1 MSRDPRKR
9 ERHRLKRK
17 QKKLERRREQ
27 SRTALQRLAAEGGS
41 LECWINPDWRE
52 QGIASLHVL
61 GQATGGRWASAA
73 FLLDFWCVGLKD
85 AFGRGDIDELAYRE
99 HSLEPW
105 IERTDAVRMD
115 PATACRLVA
124 GAVRF
129 SRQNGFRLPPAWDKW
144 VSIFGRDIL
153 SEIPTADLSDF
164 GIDGGLRYVG
174 SADFLRQRLI
184 GCTAEEFL
192 ARPDVHWM
200 MDADSLALGL
210 EEDEEDF
217 DEDDLPDEEDLE
229 PLREALDNAASR
241 LARETRK
248 WCKQKQIA
256 PEPLLERAAFLTL
269 GTLIPLVVDAAGR
282 EDKLDDVYQRAA
294 DSMSAVVDLMPPE
307 DREQLK
313 SAIDQV
319 LECIREG
326 RAARE
331 LVEAAAPPAPG
342 SEPSEQ

>member
-105 IERTDAVRMD
+105 VERTDGVRID
-115 PATACRLVA
+115 PATARRLVA

-153 SEIPTADLSDF
+153 DEIPTADRSDF

-192 ARPDVHWM
+192 ARPDVHWV
-200 MDADSLALGL
+200 MDADSLAYGL
-210 EEDEEDF
+210 E
-217 DEDDLPDEEDLE
+217 EDDLPDEEELE
-229 PLREALDNAASR
+229 PLRELLNNAASR
-241 LARETRK
+241 LGSEARK
-248 WCKQKQIA
+248 WCEQKQIA
-256 PEPLLERAAFLTL
+256 PEPLLERAASLTL
-269 GTLIPLVVDAAGR
+269 AVLAPLATASDKKR
-282 EDKLDDVYQRAA
+282 EELYEQALDNIEAIVALA
-294 DSMSAVVDLMPPE
+294 PPE
-307 DREQLK
+307 ERELLAAATKQFLQYIQDRPPE
-313 SAIDQV
+313 
-319 LECIREG
+319 REMIE
-326 RAARE
+326 AARSS
-331 LVEAAAPPAPG
+331 G
-342 SEPSEQ
+342 SGPDHAGP

>member
-1 MSRDPRKR
+1 MARNSRKT

-17 QKKLERRREQ
+17 RKKLEMRREH

-61 GQATGGRWASAA
+61 GQTTGGRWASAA

-85 AFGRGDIDELAYRE
+85 AFGRGDIEELAYRE
-99 HSLEPW
+99 HGLKPW
-105 IERTDAVRMD
+105 IERTGAVRLD
-115 PATACRLVA
+115 AAAARRLVA

-153 SEIPTADLSDF
+153 NEIPNADLSDF

-192 ARPDVHWM
+192 ARPDLHWV
-200 MDADSLALGL
+200 MDADSLAYGSGL

-217 DEDDLPDEEDLE
+217 DEDDLPDDQEME
-229 PLREALDNAASR
+229 PMREALQEAATR
-241 LARETRK
+241 LAGATRK
-248 WCKQKQIA
+248 WCGQKQIA
-256 PEPLLERAAFLTL
+256 PEPLLDKAAFLTL
-269 GTLIPLVVDAAGR
+269 GTLLPSVIDAAQGG
-282 EDKLDDVYQRAA
+282 EKVDSVYERAA
-294 DSMSAVVDLMPPE
+294 DTMSAVVALAPPE
-307 DREQLK
+307 EREPLRE
-313 SAIDQV
+313 AIGQV

-326 RAARE
+326 RDARG
-331 LVEAAAPPAPG
+331 LVEAVAPP
-342 SEPSEQ
+342 EPTGE